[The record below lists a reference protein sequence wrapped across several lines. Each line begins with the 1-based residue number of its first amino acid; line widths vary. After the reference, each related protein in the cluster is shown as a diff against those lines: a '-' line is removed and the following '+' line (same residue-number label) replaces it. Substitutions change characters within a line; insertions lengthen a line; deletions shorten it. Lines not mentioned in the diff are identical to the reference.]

1 MRNRAKCKL
10 CQSIIESFHTGD
22 YVECKCGEISVC
34 EGSALKCAAKDYQNF
49 IRVDDEG
56 NEIVVRVAE
65 EHDMPIPNQITRASL
80 GIMLDEMIANI
91 EKMPSHAKGQPINHY
106 DFLSALILFS
116 ALLKVKD

>member
-10 CQSIIESFHTGD
+10 CQSIIESFHPTD

-34 EGSALKCAAKDYQNF
+34 EGSALKCAAKNYQNF
-49 IRVDDEG
+49 VRVDDEG
-56 NEIVVRVAE
+56 NEVVVRVDV
-65 EHDMPIPNQITRASL
+65 EHEMPIPNKITKADL
-80 GIMLDEMIANI
+80 AIMLDEMIANI

-116 ALLKVKD
+116 ALLKVSD